1 MDPVERSA
9 TQPIAYQARIA
20 AINLQRQ
27 VENSQLEENTLA
39 SQPADEVTLA
49 SQHQTTPAVDLPVRA
64 GIYLSF
70 VVALLII
77 LFHI

>member
-1 MDPVERSA
+1 MDPVKRSA
-9 TQPIAYQARIA
+9 AQRIAYQARIA

-49 SQHQTTPAVDLPVRA
+49 SQRQTTPVVDLPVRA
-64 GIYLSF
+64 GIYLRF